1 MVPNKI
7 IEHYILSTV
16 NKQQSSDK
24 NLNEVKNTAILSTA
38 IHGSRIV
45 NSKEDLIRTRPEVSV
60 NSFTEQR
67 SLVTNRNNN
76 FVYSTL

>member
-7 IEHYILSTV
+7 IEHFILTTV

-24 NLNEVKNTAILSTA
+24 NLNEVKNTALLSTA
-38 IHGSRIV
+38 IHGSSIV
-45 NSKEDLIRTRPEVSV
+45 NSKESLIRSRPEALV

-67 SLVTNRNNN
+67 PLAINRNKS